1 VKQEASSASGGGP
14 DVGMMDIDNI
24 DLSDSTLHNV
34 KWHRI
39 VLDEAHKIK
48 GRTTNVAKSVYAL
61 NSEMKWCL
69 SGTPLQVTT
78 HP

>member
-1 VKQEASSASGGGP
+1 
-14 DVGMMDIDNI
+14 MMDIDNI